1 MIERHRLSDEFLEKQ
16 LYLLR
21 SITQDRKIGE
31 RDEKAFDFIHAEVES
46 LCYRL
51 KDVDLVS
58 KTMLKDIYS
67 LIETARAEAPFCRGA
82 ERRLVEMA
90 ERLQLLFG
98 LILIGE
104 TPDERKPGV
113 PRII

>member
-1 MIERHRLSDEFLEKQ
+1 LTERHRLSDEFLERYE
-16 LYLLR
+16 YLLQ

-58 KTMLKDIYS
+58 KTILKKIYS
-67 LIETARAEAPFCRGA
+67 LINAAESEAPHCKGS
-82 ERRLVEMA
+82 EKRLVEMA
-90 ERLQLLFG
+90 QRLRFLFG

>member
-1 MIERHRLSDEFLEKQ
+1 M
-16 LYLLR
+16 
-21 SITQDRKIGE
+21 
-31 RDEKAFDFIHAEVES
+31 
-46 LCYRL
+46 CYRL

-67 LIETARAEAPFCRGA
+67 LINAAEAEAPHCRGS
-82 ERRLVEMA
+82 ENRLTEMA
-90 ERLQLLFG
+90 QRLRFLFG